1 LFAMS
6 AHALQYDALIAPQV
20 DGTIGK
26 IFPE

>member
-1 LFAMS
+1 MS